1 MLYVILFMGSKVFQ
15 REANK
20 MKYIGLY
27 NFIADAI
34 ESLALQKEE
43 IYKKYKAL
51 SVSKRKEINQ
61 RLAELFPE
69 LYFENLRY
77 SEITEDI
84 LSDDLIQR
92 LGEFKEACK
101 YKKEYFELIQLLEN
115 LDKGLSKRMT
125 IEIEICVEENVTAG
139 LNSNINETGIVIL
152 PRCRCGWERKGRG
165 GAYRDELR
173 QFLHHIFYIDKN
185 KLDGL
190 EIQNVFLSGPLTN
203 NEKNRLRIAVSPL
216 SADVKLNTEFE
227 EDKHGVRTFRI
238 NGLENIENI
247 AERIELIL
255 KKSQEEEQDM
265 ILFPEILG
273 TREVV
278 NEIIGKL
285 QRAEIFDIEK
295 KNPLLIFMPSIWENR
310 YNECVVVTG
319 EGEIKCSQRKQNGF
333 LYPSENTNAIEDIVA
348 DKKICLMHMNG
359 IGRLAVLLCK
369 DFLTNSYR
377 DIFLSQ
383 LETKLMIVPSFSTG
397 EFDFSLIGEQ
407 CKADDCCVVWCNT
420 CSVKHLMD
428 KKKQENLDTIAFLQ
442 KSGKHRGMKKEEFK
456 REQKCRDGQCKKLCL
471 FTGELIL

>member
-1 MLYVILFMGSKVFQ
+1 
-15 REANK
+15 
-20 MKYIGLY
+20 MKCLRLY

-34 ESLALQKEE
+34 RILAIQEE
-43 IYKKYKAL
+43 EVYKKYKAL
-51 SVSKRKEINQ
+51 SVSKKKEINQ
-61 RLAELFPE
+61 KLAGLFPE
-69 LYFENLRY
+69 LYDKNLRY
-77 SEITEDI
+77 SEIKEDI
-84 LSDDLIQR
+84 LSDDLMYR
-92 LGEFKEACK
+92 LGEFKEVCES
-101 YKKEYFELIQLLEN
+101 KKEYFELIQLLEN

-125 IEIEICVEENVTAG
+125 IEIEMCIEEDVAAG
-139 LNSNINETGIVIL
+139 LNSNMDETGIVIL

-173 QFLHHIFYIDKN
+173 QLLHHIFYIDKN
-185 KLDGL
+185 KIHGL
-190 EIQNVFLSGPLTN
+190 EVQNVFLSGPSIN
-203 NEKNRLRIAVSPL
+203 SEKSKLRIAVSPL
-216 SADVKLNTEFE
+216 SADVKLNTEFG
-227 EDKHGVRTFRI
+227 EDENGVRTFCI
-238 NGLENIENI
+238 SGLENIENT

-255 KKSQEEEQDM
+255 KKAQEEEQDM
-265 ILFPEILG
+265 IVFPEILG
-273 TREVV
+273 KREIV

-319 EGEIKCSQRKQNGF
+319 QGEIKCSQGKQNGF
-333 LYPSENTNAIEDIVA
+333 SYPSDNANAIEDIAA
-348 DKKICLMHMNG
+348 DNKICLIHMNG

-369 DFLTNSYR
+369 DFLTDNYR

-397 EFDFSLIGEQ
+397 EFDFSLIGEK

-420 CSVKHLMD
+420 CSVKNLMD
-428 KKKQENLDTIAFLQ
+428 EKKQENLDTIAFLQ

-456 REQKCRDGQCKKLCL
+456 RNQECRDGQCKKLCL